1 MRFRAFVAA
10 ALAVVSAGAL
20 AGCASGD
27 SGGGNGKQITVWSE
41 ENDAGRIQTTQQI
54 IAGFT
59 RKTGI
64 KVKLV
69 GVDGSQ
75 FDQLV
80 TSAAASGKLPD
91 VMGALPLDA
100 IQYLA
105 SNDLV
110 DTSAVKDALTKL
122 GTTTFQPNAL
132 KFTQYKGAP
141 AAVPSDAFAQLLVY
155 RKDLFKK
162 AGLPV
167 PNTFDNITK
176 AATALNKDGMAGI
189 VSATVGN
196 DIFTEQTFEDFALA
210 NGCQLVDANAQVQ
223 LNSKPCLDT
232 FNFYTNLIK
241 HFSAPGIQT
250 VDTTRANY
258 FAGKAA
264 MVVWSSYILDE
275 MAGLRNDALPTCP
288 QCKSDPA
295 FLAKNSGFVTAMQ
308 GPDGTKPADFSEINS
323 WTISKG
329 ANTSA
334 AEQFIQ
340 YMMDEGYP
348 SWLGFAPEGKVP
360 ARMGTAADPQKF
372 AEAWQKL
379 DIGVDKKAPLSK
391 FYSADVVNALKNTIT
406 TMDRWAL
413 PQGQGKLLGATL
425 GQFVV
430 PKALSAAAGGQATGD
445 QAAQQAQQAA
455 LRIQKTL
462 K

>member
-1 MRFRAFVAA
+1 MRFRALMAA
-10 ALAVVSAGAL
+10 AVAVISAGAV
-20 AGCASGD
+20 AGCGSGD
-27 SGGGNGKQITVWSE
+27 SGGGSSKQITVWSE
-41 ENDAGRIQTTQQI
+41 ENDASRFQTPQQI

-59 RKTGI
+59 KKTGI

-80 TSAAASGKLPD
+80 TSAAAAGKMPD
-91 VMGALPLDA
+91 VIGALPLDA

-105 SNDLV
+105 SNNLV
-110 DTSAVKDALTKL
+110 DTSAVGDTIKAL
-122 GTTTFQPNAL
+122 GSTTFESNAL
-132 KFTQYKGAP
+132 KFTQYKGQP
-141 AAVPSDAFAQLLVY
+141 AAVPSDGFAQLLIY

-167 PNTFDNITK
+167 PNTYDNITK
-176 AATALNKDGMAGI
+176 AATALNKNGMAGI

-196 DIFTEQTFEDFALA
+196 DTFTEQTFEGFALA
-210 NGCQLVDANAQVQ
+210 NGCQLVDSNGQAQ
-223 LNSKPCLDT
+223 LNSKPCLDA
-232 FNFYTNLIK
+232 FNFYVDLVKND
-241 HFSAPGIQT
+241 SVPGTQT
-250 VDTTRANY
+250 VDTTRATY

-288 QCKSDPA
+288 QCRSDPA

-308 GPDGTKPADFSEINS
+308 GPDGTSPAQFSEINS

-329 ANTSA
+329 ANASA
-334 AEQFIQ
+334 SEQFVQ
-340 YMMDEGYP
+340 YMMDEGYTD
-348 SWLGFAPEGKVP
+348 WLGFAPEGKVP
-360 ARMGTAADPQKF
+360 ARTGTAADPQKF
-372 AEAWQKL
+372 VNAWQKL

-391 FYSADVVNALKNTIT
+391 FYSSDVINTLKNTMT
-406 TMDRWAL
+406 TMNRWAL

-430 PKALSAAAGGQATGD
+430 PKAISVAASGQTTPD
-445 QAAQQAQQAA
+445 KVAQQAQQAT
-455 LRIQKTL
+455 LQIKKTL

>member
-1 MRFRAFVAA
+1 MRFKALVAA
-10 ALAVVSAGAL
+10 ALAVVSAGAV
-20 AGCASGD
+20 AGCASSD

-41 ENDAGRIQTTQQI
+41 ENDASRIQATQQI

-59 RKTGI
+59 QKTGI

-75 FDQLV
+75 FNQLV
-80 TSAAASGKLPD
+80 TSAAAAGKMPD
-91 VMGALPLDA
+91 VMGALPLDSV
-100 IQYLA
+100 QYLA

-122 GTTTFQPNAL
+122 GTTTFQPKAL
-132 KFTQYKGAP
+132 KFTQYKGQP
-141 AAVPSDAFAQLLVY
+141 AAVPSDGFAQLLVY

-167 PNTFDNITK
+167 PNTFDNITR
-176 AATALNKDGMAGI
+176 AAAALSKDGTAGI

-210 NGCQLVDANAQVQ
+210 NGCQLVDANGQPQ
-223 LNSKPCLDT
+223 LNSKPCLNT
-232 FNFYTNLIK
+232 FSFYANLIK
-241 HFSAPGIQT
+241 NNSVPGIQT

-258 FAGKAA
+258 FAGKAG

-288 QCKSDPA
+288 ECKSDPA
-295 FLAKNSGFVTAMQ
+295 FLAKNSGFVTSMQ
-308 GPDGTKPADFSEINS
+308 GPDGTKPAAFSEINS

-334 AEQFIQ
+334 AKQFVQ
-340 YMMDEGYP
+340 YMMDEAYT

-360 ARMGTAADPQKF
+360 ARTGTAADPNKF
-372 AEAWQKL
+372 ADAWHKL
-379 DIGVDKKAPLSK
+379 DIGVDKKAPMSK
-391 FYSADVVNALKNTIT
+391 FYSPDVIDALNNTMT

-430 PKALSAAAGGQATGD
+430 PKAISGAAGGQKTPE
-445 QAAQQAQQAA
+445 QAAQQAQQAT
-455 LRIQKTL
+455 LQIKKTL